1 MRSAELPGLRQA
13 DLRVH
18 VGAVHVDLAAVRVD
32 HLADLADLLLE
43 HAVGGQ
49 IGDHQR
55 GEVGRVLL
63 GLGLEVGQV
72 HVAFGVAF
80 DHHHVHADHLRRGRV
95 GAVRR
100 TMLRDGLAPR
110 RRLTPWAR
118 TNDVSVISA
127 LPFTL

>member
-18 VGAVHVDLAAVRVD
+18 VGAVHVHLPAVGVD
-32 HLADLADLLLE
+32 DLADLDDGFLE
-43 HAVGGQ
+43 HAVRGRV
-49 IGDHQR
+49 GDHQR
-55 GEVGRVLL
+55 GEVRRMLL
-63 GLGLEVGQV
+63 GLGAQVGDV
-72 HVAFGVAF
+72 DVAVLVAGH
-80 DHHHVHADHLRRGRV
+80 DHHVHADHLRRGRV